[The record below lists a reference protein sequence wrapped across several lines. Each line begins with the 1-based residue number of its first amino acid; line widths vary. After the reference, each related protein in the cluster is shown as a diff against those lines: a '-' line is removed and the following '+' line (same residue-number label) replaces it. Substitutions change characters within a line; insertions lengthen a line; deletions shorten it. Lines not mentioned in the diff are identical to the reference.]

1 MNGNDQVSDDDV
13 LCAVSDSLSRVPV
26 ARPPQLE
33 TVMARGRARQRRRRA
48 SGMTAALTV
57 VAAVAATVTVTA
69 LPAGRHPAAPAVSD
83 GVNSAPSARLAA
95 WTVTRQAGGDIKV
108 TINELRDPAGL
119 QRTLRA
125 DGVPA
130 SVSFLDQRNPACRVL
145 AFDPALLAK
154 IFPARSAGVVH
165 HLPGGEILST
175 GASAGG
181 DAGGD
186 MVIDPAAIPGDVGL
200 QLAFHTMGGGT
211 AGHSTILGRTALVH
225 ASPQCTGS

>member
-1 MNGNDQVSDDDV
+1 MNGNDQASDYDV

-26 ARPPQLE
+26 AQPPQLE

-48 SGMTAALTV
+48 SVTTAALTV
-57 VAAVAATVTVTA
+57 VAAGAAAVTVTA
-69 LPAGRHPAAPAVSD
+69 LPADRHPAGPGASPAAS
-83 GVNSAPSARLAA
+83 STPSPRLAA
-95 WTVTRQAGGDIKV
+95 WTVTRQADGDIKV
-108 TINELRDPAGL
+108 TVNELRDPAGL

-130 SVSFLDQRNPACRVL
+130 SVTFLDQRNPACGVL

-154 IFPARSAGVVH
+154 IFPARPSGVVH
-165 HLPGGEILST
+165 HLPGGEVLST
-175 GASAGG
+175 GGSA
-181 DAGGD
+181 DGD
-186 MVIDPAAIPGDVGL
+186 MVVDPAAIPSDVGL
-200 QLAFHTMGGGT
+200 QLAFLTMGAGT